1 MALDIAL
8 DELQVRLLH
17 PAAEP
22 PARTRP
28 GDAAYDLRCLQG
40 FSLWPRERA
49 TVPTGVAI
57 ALPPGLPGS

>member
-17 PAAEP
+17 PAAQP

-49 TVPTGVAI
+49 TVRRGWRSRCQPA
-57 ALPPGLPGS
+57 LPGS